1 MKKALISLILCSL
14 LTGCWSSKELGE
26 SAFVAAVAIERE
38 GNQFTPKLQF
48 LQPVKLEQGAT
59 DAHIMIASEGLS
71 AHQSLRAAI
80 KGVHRR
86 IFLSHAQTFVVSTD
100 IAKEG
105 IFPALDIIYRDQMFR
120 LTSYL
125 FIADQPAT
133 LLALPSP
140 VDPLS
145 GISLANGIEAAED
158 SHQRVITTT
167 LKEFMEMSYEPGRC
181 AYVIRL
187 KKHSDEAQ
195 NEPHIDFDGTAIL
208 KEGVYV
214 KDIDDILA
222 DALRYY
228 RNEAGNDT
236 FTMQVPGSEDW
247 FALERLRA
255 ETSIKPRLQNNEL
268 IIDVSVNTDANINE
282 WHSSAELD
290 AQMFERIKQAYSK
303 ELLARM
309 EKLLAKMREEPVT
322 DILGF
327 GTEVRRQQPTYWKQV
342 QDDWDTAFKTAKVNI
357 TVETNIENFNLIE
370 NTNREPNQ
378 GPPKRFQLPW
388 IKN

>member
-1 MKKALISLILCSL
+1 MKRALISLIICIL

-26 SAFVAAVAIERE
+26 SAFVAAVAIEKE
-38 GNQFTPKLQF
+38 GDLYTPKLQF

-71 AHQSLRAAI
+71 AHQSLRSAI

-86 IFLSHAQTFVVSTD
+86 IYLSHAQTFVVSTE

-125 FIADQPAT
+125 FIADQPGT

-140 VDPLS
+140 VDPLT

-167 LKEFMEMSYEPGRC
+167 LKEFMEMSYEPGGC

-187 KKHSDEAQ
+187 KKHADENQ
-195 NEPHIDFDGTAIL
+195 KEPHIDLDGTAIL
-208 KEGVYV
+208 KEGIYV
-214 KDIDDILA
+214 KDINDILA

-236 FTMQVPGSEDW
+236 FTMQVPDGDDW
-247 FALERLRA
+247 FALERLQAR
-255 ETSIKPRLQNNEL
+255 TSIHTRLQNNEL

-282 WHSSAELD
+282 WHSSTELD
-290 AQMFERIKQAYSK
+290 GLMFKKIGKAYSE
-303 ELLARM
+303 ELQARM

-327 GTEVRRQQPTYWKQV
+327 GTEVRRQLPTYWKQV
-342 QDDWDTAFKTAKVNI
+342 QDNWDTAFKTAKVNI